1 MKPMIVITDVV
12 QDRGD
17 VQLREKT
24 IALFGHVIYKRSE
37 CYPYTKDKAVGFSS
51 GASITHFEDE

>member
-24 IALFGHVIYKRSE
+24 IALFGCVVYRRSE
-37 CYPYTKDKAVGFSS
+37 CYPYIKDRAIGFSS
-51 GASITHFEDE
+51 GTSLTYVEDE